1 MSRALN
7 DINEA
12 EALDQLSRAG
22 TPLGDSTTPYMA
34 VVIAAGVL
42 CFGYACLNLPISHF
56 DIPFAVIV
64 VCTLGFG
71 SRVMVQIPRFKSR
84 ISVSDTFIFL
94 TLLRYGGEAA
104 VVLAALDAFVSAR
117 RFCNRSFTVWFNAA
131 IMAVATTAVV
141 ATLKSFGYYSVSRL
155 EGPPADWADFLIA
168 LCLMAHIQFLVNTI
182 IASVYDSMYSRLPWW
197 DTWKRKYIW
206 VFMTYVFGAA
216 GAGFL
221 VKLSEAFG
229 VAVLLAAFPTML
241 FVLLAYKM
249 YLSTVEMSIEQ
260 AERARRYASE
270 LEEQK
275 NALRESEA
283 RFRNAFD
290 YAPIGMALVSHEG
303 RWLRVNHAM
312 FDILGYSEDEFLAS
326 NFQSMIAPEDLVVT
340 LANIDSLVNGRVP
353 NCQLEQRY
361 RHSSGPTVWV
371 SLSIS
376 SGGKLGTES
385 ENLIFQ
391 MQEISQRKLAEQEL
405 KHAATHDVLTGL
417 ANRAFFMGRLS
428 AALANMRNDF
438 EHKASVLFIDLDH
451 FKYVNDSH
459 GHIVG
464 DHLLVEISNRL
475 RGCIRPADL
484 VARLGGDEFTVLVE
498 GHQDEQEITVIA
510 ERIRESLSEPFS
522 ILGNILHSSA
532 SIGILH
538 ASPSHADAHSIM
550 RDADT
555 AMYMAKRAGKGRHEV
570 FDESMLYVSREQ

>member
-1 MSRALN
+1 MSRALK

-12 EALDQLSRAG
+12 SAVDQPFPVDS
-22 TPLGDSTTPYMA
+22 TVGDSTTPYMA
-34 VVIAAGVL
+34 AVIAAGVL
-42 CFGYACLNLPISHF
+42 CFGYACLNLPVSLF

-117 RFCNRSFTVWFNAA
+117 RFCNRSLTVWFNAS

-141 ATLKSFGYYSVSRL
+141 VTLKSFGYYSVSRL
-155 EGPPADWADFLIA
+155 EGPAVDWSDFLIA
-168 LCLMAHIQFLVNTI
+168 LCLMAHIQFLMNTV

-221 VKLSEAFG
+221 IKLSEAFG
-229 VAVLLAAFPTML
+229 VAVLLAAFPTIL

-249 YLSTVEMSIEQ
+249 YLSTVEMSISQ
-260 AERARRYASE
+260 AERARQYASE
-270 LEEQK
+270 LEQQK
-275 NALRESEA
+275 DALRESES

-312 FDILGYSEDEFLAS
+312 CDILGYSENEFLTS
-326 NFQSMIAPEDLVVT
+326 DFQSMIVSEDLFAARSNIEAVT
-340 LANIDSLVNGRVP
+340 LGSVQ
-353 NCQLEQRY
+353 NCQIEQRY
-361 RHSSGPTVWV
+361 RHRSGQTVWV

-376 SGGKLGTES
+376 AGGKLGTES

-391 MQEISQRKLAEQEL
+391 IQDITERKLAEQEL

-428 AALANMRNDF
+428 AALTNMRHDLC
-438 EHKASVLFIDLDH
+438 HKASVLFIDLDH
-451 FKYVNDSH
+451 FKYVNDSL

-464 DHLLVEISNRL
+464 DNLLVEISNRL

-498 GHQDEQEITVIA
+498 GHQDEQEITGIA
-510 ERIRESLSEPFS
+510 ERIRESLSEPFN

-538 ASPSHADAHSIM
+538 ASESHASAEEIM
-550 RDADT
+550 RDADI
-555 AMYMAKRAGKGRHEV
+555 AMYMAKRSGKGRHEV
-570 FDESMLYVSREQ
+570 FNESMHYVSREQ